1 MDIWFTLFVML
12 AAVLVAVGGALLLV
26 SYLQLLP
33 ASFEHGWRI
42 FALALLLPVL
52 GPWLFA
58 RGQRPKYVRAE
69 KQLIAGFVMVVFVV
83 AMLLLLGPYFVERL
97 IATIKTAS

>member
-1 MDIWFTLFVML
+1 MDIWFTLYVML

-33 ASFEHGWRI
+33 PSFEQGWRT
-42 FALALLLPVL
+42 FALAVMLPVL

-58 RGQRPKYVRAE
+58 RSQRPRYARVE
-69 KQLIAGFVMVVFVV
+69 KQLIAGCLMVLLVV
-83 AMLLLLGPYFVERL
+83 AMLLLFGPYFVERL
-97 IATIKTAS
+97 IAAVKTTS

>member
-12 AAVLVAVGGALLLV
+12 AALLVAVGGALLLV

-33 ASFEHGWRI
+33 ASFEHGWRS
-42 FALALLLPVL
+42 FALALVLPVL

-58 RGQRPKYVRAE
+58 RSQKPKYSRVE
-69 KQLIAGFVMVVFVV
+69 IQLIVGFVMVLAVV
-83 AMLLLLGPYFVERL
+83 VMLLLFGPYFVERL
-97 IATIKTAS
+97 IATIKISA

>member
-33 ASFEHGWRI
+33 ASFEQGWRT
-42 FALALLLPVL
+42 FAIALLLPVV

-58 RGQRPKYVRAE
+58 RKQRPKYLRVE
-69 KQLIAGFVMVVFVV
+69 KQLLAGFVLVLLVV
-83 AMLLLLGPYFVERL
+83 AMLLLFGPYFVERL
-97 IATIKTAS
+97 IATVKPIS